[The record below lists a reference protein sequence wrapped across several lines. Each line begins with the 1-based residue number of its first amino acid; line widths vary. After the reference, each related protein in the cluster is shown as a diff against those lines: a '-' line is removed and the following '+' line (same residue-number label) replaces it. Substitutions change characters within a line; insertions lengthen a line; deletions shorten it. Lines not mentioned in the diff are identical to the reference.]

1 MANRP
6 EPRVILLQPDSLGD
20 YHEMLVDSSGR
31 PLSPTTSA
39 LTIPERLQS
48 QDFLS
53 YLALQGKTF
62 TLGPSSAINATVT
75 GQTSFV
81 ATTPTFLLNVPTGK
95 TVIPLFM
102 GLAQAGSV
110 AGGDITVLMGK
121 DKINRYSSGGTALS
135 ALPDRSSASTQP
147 TSTLYSGATATSGV
161 ATRMMGLQIGP
172 DVSPAE
178 GVINEIVWTPAAT
191 LDYLDGPAAWM
202 VYTYAASTGPTW
214 LYEFKFAE
222 VDTSDLALA

>member
-1 MANRP
+1 MANRT
-6 EPRVILLQPDSLGD
+6 EPRVILVQPDSLGN
-20 YHEMLVDSSGR
+20 YHEMLVGTDGQ
-31 PLSPTTSA
+31 PLSAGSA
-39 LTIPERLQS
+39 SLTVVERLRS

-62 TLGPSSAINATVT
+62 TLGPSTLQGTVT

-81 ATTPTFLLNVPTGK
+81 STTPTFLLDVPTGK

-102 GLAQAGSV
+102 GLAQAGTV

-121 DKINRYSSGGTALS
+121 DKIDRYDSGGTELN
-135 ALPDRSSASTQP
+135 ALPDRSSAGTQP
-147 TSTLYSGATATSGV
+147 TSKLYTGATAIAGV
-161 ATRMMGLQIGP
+161 ATRMMGLVLGP

-191 LDYLDGPAAWM
+191 LDFLDGPAAWLI
-202 VYTYAASTGPTW
+202 YTYATGTGPTW

>member
-6 EPRVILLQPDSLGD
+6 EQRVILLQPDSLGN
-20 YHEMLVDSSGR
+20 YHETLVGSDGS
-31 PLSPTTSA
+31 PLSAASSN
-39 LTIPERLQS
+39 LTMVERLRS

-102 GLAQAGSV
+102 GLCQAGTV

-121 DKINRYSSGGTALS
+121 DKISRYSSGGTELS
-135 ALPDRSSASTQP
+135 ALPDRGSIGTQP
-147 TSTLYSGATATSGV
+147 TSKLYSGATATTGV
-161 ATRMMGLQIGP
+161 ATRMMGLLLGP

-191 LDYLDGPAAWM
+191 LDFLDGPAAWM
-202 VYTYAASTGPTW
+202 IYTYAGTTGPTW
-214 LYEFKFAE
+214 FYEFKFAE